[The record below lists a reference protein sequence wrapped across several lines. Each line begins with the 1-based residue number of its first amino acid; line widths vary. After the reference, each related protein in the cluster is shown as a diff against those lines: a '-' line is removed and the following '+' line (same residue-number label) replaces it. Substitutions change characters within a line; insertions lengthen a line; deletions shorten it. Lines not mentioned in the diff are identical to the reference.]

1 MESSIGNR
9 LIESEIRA
17 YNNRLKRYRIVK
29 RQRILL
35 ALVLGMI
42 TAIAVILATSIV
54 LNAQADDRQTL
65 FKYYTQVEVHPD
77 DTLWD
82 YAKKYALPSKYKD
95 KESYISEVRAINH
108 FADDYC
114 VKAGELIVIPYYCT
128 EYK

>member
-1 MESSIGNR
+1 MEGSIGNR

-17 YNNRLKRYRIVK
+17 YNNKLKRYRIVK

-35 ALVLGMI
+35 ALILGMI
-42 TAIAVILATSIV
+42 TAIAVILGTSIV
-54 LNAQADDRQTL
+54 LNAQTEENRAL
-65 FKYYTQVEVHPD
+65 YKYYTQVEVHPG

-82 YAKKYALPSKYKD
+82 YAQKYALTSKYKN

-114 VKAGELIVIPYYCT
+114 VRAGELIVIPYYCA